1 MPPGG
6 FMTESKLTYEKTRVI
21 VAGVSHLQPDFE
33 YTMQEL
39 ASLVEANN
47 MEVADTITQ
56 KSDSVSGATYFG
68 SGKVT
73 EIKEIANADDVQIIV
88 LNDELTP
95 SQIRN
100 LEKETKLS
108 FMDRT
113 ELILQVF
120 SNRAQTK
127 QAKLQVEIAKLQYQL
142 PRIHP
147 SGNPLDQQSASGGLA
162 NRGAGESKLE
172 LDRRV
177 IRKRITALRNEL
189 KTVDKTVNVQ
199 SRRRTNTSLPLVSL
213 VGYTNAGK
221 STTMNGLLNFNK
233 EDSDDRKVF
242 EKNMLFATLD
252 TSVRRIDLADNTSF
266 LLSDTVGFVSK
277 LPHNLVESF
286 KTTLKEAQDA
296 DILIQVIDISDEH
309 WKNMLEVTEK
319 TLKEVGVVDKPMIY
333 AFNKADLKPD
343 QQFPSIEG
351 DNIYYSALDSKS
363 IETLIQLIKQKIFAN
378 YKETTLL
385 IPYDKQKVT
394 EEILRNSQVTKK
406 EFTNDGSLITANL
419 SPEELERFNN
429 YIEMESSSK

>member
-1 MPPGG
+1 
-6 FMTESKLTYEKTRVI
+6 MTESKLTYEKTRVI

-127 QAKLQVEIAKLQYQL
+127 QAKLQVEIAKMQYQL

-177 IRKRITALRNEL
+177 IRKRITALKAEL
-189 KTVDKTVNVQ
+189 KTVDKTIDVQ
-199 SRRRTNTSLPLVSL
+199 SRRRTNTSMPLVSL

-221 STTMNGLLNFNK
+221 STTMNGILNFNK
-233 EDSDDRKVF
+233 EDSEDRKVF

-252 TSVRRIDLADNTSF
+252 TSVRRIDLEDNTSF

-286 KTTLKEAQDA
+286 KTTLQEAQNA
-296 DILIQVIDISDEH
+296 DLLIQVIDISDEH
-309 WKNMLEVTEK
+309 WRNMIEVTEK
-319 TLKEVGVVDKPMIY
+319 TLKEIGVVDKPMIY
-333 AFNKADLKPD
+333 AFNKADLKPG

-351 DNIYYSALDSKS
+351 DNIYYSAIDKDS
-363 IETLIQLIKQKIFAN
+363 IEKLVDLIKIKIFN
-378 YKETTLL
+378 HYKTVDLL
-385 IPYDKQKVT
+385 VPYSNQKDAEV
-394 EEILRNSQVTKK
+394 ILKNSQVLKK

-419 SPEELERFNN
+419 SPTELERFNK
-429 YIEMESSSK
+429 YIQTEVSD

>member
-1 MPPGG
+1 
-6 FMTESKLTYEKTRVI
+6 MTESKLTFEKTRVI

-39 ASLVEANN
+39 AALVEANN
-47 MEVADTITQ
+47 MEVADTIIQ
-56 KSDSVSGATYFG
+56 NVNSVSGATYFG

-189 KTVDKTVNVQ
+189 KTVDKTINVQ

-221 STTMNGLLNFNK
+221 STTMNGILNFNK
-233 EDSDDRKVF
+233 EDSQDRKVF

-252 TSVRRIDLADNTSF
+252 TSVRRIDLEDNSSF

-296 DILIQVIDISDEH
+296 DLLIQVIDISDEH
-309 WKNMLEVTEK
+309 WRNMIEVTEK
-319 TLKEVGVVDKPMIY
+319 TLREVGVVDKPMIY

-343 QQFPSIEG
+343 QSFPTIEG
-351 DNIYYSALDSKS
+351 DNIYYSAIDKDS
-363 IETLIQLIKQKIFAN
+363 IEKLVDLIKIKVFN
-378 YKETTLL
+378 HYKETELL
-385 IPYDKQKVT
+385 IPYSDQKIT
-394 EEILRNSQVTKK
+394 EEILKNSQVLKK
-406 EFTNDGSLITANL
+406 EFTNDGSLINANL
-419 SPEELERFNN
+419 SPEELEKFNK
-429 YIEMESSSK
+429 YIKKEISN

>member
-1 MPPGG
+1 
-6 FMTESKLTYEKTRVI
+6 MTESKLTFEKTRVI

-39 ASLVEANN
+39 AALVEANN
-47 MEVADTITQ
+47 MEVADTIIQ
-56 KSDSVSGATYFG
+56 NANSVSGATYFG

-221 STTMNGLLNFNK
+221 STTMNGILNFNK
-233 EDSDDRKVF
+233 EDSEDRKVF

-252 TSVRRIDLADNTSF
+252 TSVRRIDLEDNTSF

-286 KTTLKEAQDA
+286 KTTLKEAQAA
-296 DILIQVIDISDEH
+296 DLLIQVIDISDEH
-309 WKNMLEVTEK
+309 WRNMIEVTEK

-333 AFNKADLKPD
+333 AFNKADLKPG

-351 DNIYYSALDSKS
+351 DNIYYSAIDKNS
-363 IETLIQLIKQKIFAN
+363 IEKLVNLIKLKIFNN
-378 YKETTLL
+378 YKKTELL
-385 IPYDKQKVT
+385 IPYSDQKIT
-394 EEILRNSQVTKK
+394 EEILKTSQVLKK
-406 EFTNDGSLITANL
+406 EFINDGSLITANL
-419 SPEELERFNN
+419 SPEELERFNK
-429 YIEMESSSK
+429 YIQTEISD

>member
-6 FMTESKLTYEKTRVI
+6 FMKDSKLTFEKTRVI

-39 ASLVEANN
+39 AALVEANN
-47 MEVADTITQ
+47 MEVADTIIQNANT
-56 KSDSVSGATYFG
+56 VSGATYFG

-127 QAKLQVEIAKLQYQL
+127 QAKLQVEIAKMQYQL

-189 KTVDKTVNVQ
+189 KTVDQTVDVQ
-199 SRRRTNTSLPLVSL
+199 SKRRTNTSLPLVSL

-221 STTMNGLLNFNK
+221 STTMNGILNFNK
-233 EDSDDRKVF
+233 EDSQDRKVF

-252 TSVRRIDLADNTSF
+252 TSVRRIDLADNSSF

-286 KTTLKEAQDA
+286 KTTLQEAQNA
-296 DILIQVIDISDEH
+296 DLLIQVIDVSDEH
-309 WKNMLEVTEK
+309 WRNMIEVTEK

-333 AFNKADLKPD
+333 AFNKADLKPG
-343 QQFPSIEG
+343 QQFPTIEG
-351 DNIYYSALDSKS
+351 DNIYYSAIDKDS
-363 IETLIQLIKQKIFAN
+363 IEKLVDLIKIKVFN
-378 YKETTLL
+378 NFKETTLL
-385 IPYDKQKVT
+385 IPYNEQKVA
-394 EEILRNSQVTKK
+394 EEILRNSQVIKK

-419 SPEELERFNN
+419 SPNELEKFNK
-429 YIEMESSSK
+429 YIQTEMSN

>member
-1 MPPGG
+1 
-6 FMTESKLTYEKTRVI
+6 MTESKLTFEKTRVI

-39 ASLVEANN
+39 AALVEANN
-47 MEVADTITQ
+47 MEVADTVIQNVNT
-56 KSDSVSGATYFG
+56 VSGATYFG

-177 IRKRITALRNEL
+177 IRKRITALKNEL
-189 KTVDKTVNVQ
+189 KTVDKTINVQ

-221 STTMNGLLNFNK
+221 STTMNGILNFNK
-233 EDSDDRKVF
+233 EDSTDRKVF

-252 TSVRRIDLADNTSF
+252 TSVRRIDLEDNTSF

-309 WKNMLEVTEK
+309 WQNMIEVTEK
-319 TLKEVGVVDKPMIY
+319 TLREVGVVDKPMIY
-333 AFNKADLKPD
+333 AFNKADLKPG

-351 DNIYYSALDSKS
+351 DNIYYSAIDKNS
-363 IETLIQLIKQKIFAN
+363 IEKLVQLIKQKIFIN
-378 YKETTLL
+378 YKKTELL
-385 IPYDKQKVT
+385 IPYSDQKIT
-394 EEILRNSQVTKK
+394 EEILKNSQVLKK
-406 EFTNDGSLITANL
+406 EFTNDGSLISANL
-419 SPEELERFNN
+419 SPEELERFNK
-429 YIEMESSSK
+429 YIQTEISN

>member
-1 MPPGG
+1 
-6 FMTESKLTYEKTRVI
+6 MTESKLTYEKTRVI

-39 ASLVEANN
+39 AALVEANN
-47 MEVADTITQ
+47 MEVADTIVQ
-56 KSDSVSGATYFG
+56 NVNSVSGKTYFG
-68 SGKVT
+68 AGKVT

-127 QAKLQVEIAKLQYQL
+127 QAKLQVEIAKMKYQL

-147 SGNPLDQQSASGGLA
+147 SGNPLDQQSSSGGLA

-189 KTVDKTVNVQ
+189 KTVDRTVDVQ

-221 STTMNGLLNFNK
+221 STTMNGILNFNK
-233 EDSDDRKVF
+233 EDSKDRKVF
-242 EKNMLFATLD
+242 EKDMLFATLD
-252 TSVRRIDLADNTSF
+252 TSVRRIDLEDNSSF

-296 DILIQVIDISDEH
+296 DLLIQVIDVSDEH

-333 AFNKADLKPD
+333 AFNKADLKPG
-343 QQFPSIEG
+343 QKFPSIEG
-351 DNIYYSALDSKS
+351 DNIYYSAIDKAS
-363 IETLIQLIKQKIFAN
+363 IESLVKLIKQKIFN
-378 YKETTLL
+378 QYKKAELL
-385 IPYDKQKVT
+385 IPYNEQKIA
-394 EEILRNSQVTKK
+394 EEILKNTQVIKK
-406 EFTNDGSLITANL
+406 EFINDGSLITANL
-419 SPEELERFNN
+419 SPKELERFNK
-429 YIEMESSSK
+429 YIQSEISI

>member
-1 MPPGG
+1 MK
-6 FMTESKLTYEKTRVI
+6 ESKLTFEKTRVI

-39 ASLVEANN
+39 AALVEANN
-47 MEVADTITQ
+47 MEVADTIVQ
-56 KSDSVSGATYFG
+56 NVNSVSGKTYFG

-73 EIKEIANADDVQIIV
+73 EIKEIANADDIQIIV

-100 LEKETKLS
+100 LEKETGLI

-127 QAKLQVEIAKLQYQL
+127 QAKLQVEIAKLKYQL

-177 IRKRITALRNEL
+177 IRNRITLLRNEL
-189 KTVDKTVNVQ
+189 KTVDTTVDIQ
-199 SRRRTNTSLPLVSL
+199 SRRRTNTTLPLVSL

-221 STTMNGLLNFNK
+221 STTMNGILNFNK
-233 EDSDDRKVF
+233 EDSQDRKVF
-242 EKNMLFATLD
+242 EKDMLFATLD
-252 TSVRRIDLADNTSF
+252 TSVRRIDLEDNSSF

-286 KTTLKEAQDA
+286 KTTLQEAQNA
-296 DILIQVIDISDEH
+296 DLLIQVIDVSDEH
-309 WKNMLEVTEK
+309 WQNMIEVTEK

-333 AFNKADLKPD
+333 AFNKADLKPG
-343 QQFPSIEG
+343 QEFPSIEG
-351 DNIYYSALDSKS
+351 DNIYYSAIDKDSISK
-363 IETLIQLIKQKIFAN
+363 LVGLIKQRVFAH
-378 YKETTLL
+378 YQETKLL
-385 IPYDKQKVT
+385 IPYSDQKLA
-394 EEILRNSQVTKK
+394 EEVLRNSQVLTK
-406 EFTNDGSLITANL
+406 EFTNDGSLIKANL
-419 SPEELERFNN
+419 SPEELERFNKYVQTDLEQN
-429 YIEMESSSK
+429 

>member
-6 FMTESKLTYEKTRVI
+6 FMTESKLTFEKTRVI

-56 KSDSVSGATYFG
+56 KSDTVSGATYFG

-73 EIKEIANADDVQIIV
+73 EIKEIANADDVNIIV

-189 KTVDKTVNVQ
+189 KTVDKTVDVQ
-199 SRRRTNTSLPLVSL
+199 SRRRTNTTLPLVSL

-233 EDSDDRKVF
+233 EDSEDRKVF

-252 TSVRRIDLADNTSF
+252 TSVRRIDLEDNSSF

-296 DILIQVIDISDEH
+296 DILIQVIDVSDEH
-309 WKNMLEVTEK
+309 WQNMLEVTEQ
-319 TLKEVGVVDKPMIY
+319 TLKEIGVVDKPMIY
-333 AFNKADLKPD
+333 AFNKADLKKG
-343 QQFPSIEG
+343 QQFPTIEG
-351 DNIYYSALDSKS
+351 DNIYYSALDKKS
-363 IETLIQLIKQKIFAN
+363 IALLVQLIKQKIFAD
-378 YKETTLL
+378 YKQTELL
-385 IPYDKQKVT
+385 IPYSDQKIT
-394 EEILRNSQVTKK
+394 EEILRNSQIVKK

-419 SPEELERFNN
+419 SPKELEKFNK
-429 YIEMESSSK
+429 YIETESSF

>member
-1 MPPGG
+1 
-6 FMTESKLTYEKTRVI
+6 MTESKLTYEKTRVI
-21 VAGVSHLQPDFE
+21 IAGVSHLQPDFE

-199 SRRRTNTSLPLVSL
+199 SRRRTNTTLPLVSL

-296 DILIQVIDISDEH
+296 DILIQVIDVSDEH

-333 AFNKADLKPD
+333 AFNKADLKPG

-385 IPYDKQKVT
+385 IPYDKQKIT
-394 EEILRNSQVTKK
+394 EEILRNSQVLKK

-429 YIEMESSSK
+429 YVEIESSHK